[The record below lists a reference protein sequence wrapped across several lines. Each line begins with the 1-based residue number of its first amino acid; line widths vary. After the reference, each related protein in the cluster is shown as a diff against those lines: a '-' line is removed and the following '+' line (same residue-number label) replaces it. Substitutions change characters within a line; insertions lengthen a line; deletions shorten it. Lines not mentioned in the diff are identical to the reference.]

1 MDPRYKLI
9 ERYSVDSGR
18 YLVSTADMARMTRNV
33 FCKGA
38 KIHKV
43 LAVQTPMGIV
53 HTSPLILMEEIEER

>member
-9 ERYSVDSGR
+9 ERYSVDLGR
-18 YLVSTADMARMTRNV
+18 YLVETEDGARMMRNV
-33 FCKGA
+33 FCKEA

-53 HTSPLILMEEIEER
+53 HTSPLVLIEEIKE